1 MFVDNAGADI
11 VLGMLPFAR
20 EFLRLGC
27 EVVLAANSQP
37 AINDITADELRRL
50 LRVACSKCPLL
61 RAAREAALTEVEAQG
76 GRVPPV
82 AGLPRRA
89 SMNSLSSLAD
99 SDVDAGWVS
108 AGRWCWLLLLL
119 LLLLVGMACACC

>member
-20 EFLRLGC
+20 EFLRMGC

-37 AINDITADELRRL
+37 AINDITAEELRRL
-50 LRVACSKCPLL
+50 LRVACTKCELL
-61 RAAREAALTEVEAQG
+61 RAARDAALREVEAQG
-76 GRVPPV
+76 GVVPPV

-89 SMNSLSSLAD
+89 SYSSLAD
-99 SDVDAGWVS
+99 AAAAAGWV
-108 AGRWCWLLLLL
+108 AWGC
-119 LLLLVGMACACC
+119 

>member
-37 AINDITADELRRL
+37 AINDVTSEELRL
-50 LRVACSKCPLL
+50 LLVVACGKCGLL
-61 RAAREAALTEVEAQG
+61 RAARDAALREVEAQG
-76 GRVPPV
+76 GVVPPV

-89 SMNSLSSLAD
+89 SYNSLAD
-99 SDVDAGWVS
+99 AAAGWAAPVQRWLGAGAGDAWQRWSCCS
-108 AGRWCWLLLLL
+108 AEG
-119 LLLLVGMACACC
+119 AAA